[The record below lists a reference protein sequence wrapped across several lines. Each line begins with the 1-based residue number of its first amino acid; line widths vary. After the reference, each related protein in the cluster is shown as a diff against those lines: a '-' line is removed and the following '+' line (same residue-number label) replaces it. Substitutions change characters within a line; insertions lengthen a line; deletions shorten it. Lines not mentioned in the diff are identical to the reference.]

1 MARINIIFISKERQQ
16 ILQQLHVPNI
26 LPINSRIELYL
37 NIIRIQI
44 LKMILQYKLDRIEG
58 RNVIQLPQASIFQ
71 HMFCFEQAVLNT

>member
-1 MARINIIFISKERQQ
+1 MARINIIFISKKRQQ

-44 LKMILQYKLDRIEG
+44 LKMILQYKLDSIEG
-58 RNVIQLPQASIFQ
+58 RNVIQLPQTSIFQ
-71 HMFCFEQAVLNT
+71 HVFCLEQAVLNT